1 MDHGWAA
8 GFECRRHGSDGVG
21 VAVGCAPVAG
31 AVAALVV
38 PLVACHRLLVSFEFF
53 FLLASLVWFPF
64 WLLVSCPL
72 FWLWRLAFL
81 LRVARALRVD
91 FLCCGT
97 SRGRRRAFQWYLP
110 ARWPVP
116 RSWCILPREAF
127 CFVWP
132 LAGRLSCIVSG
143 FSYFPWINS
152 RDVAAN
158 RWQSCLTKKRT
169 THPSTYGG
177 KLDLQIQVYA

>member
-91 FLCCGT
+91 FLLLRHDPWATAGV
-97 SRGRRRAFQWYLP
+97 SVVSSG
-110 ARWPVP
+110 
-116 RSWCILPREAF
+116 S
-127 CFVWP
+127 
-132 LAGRLSCIVSG
+132 LAGAALVVHSPPGGFLFRVASGGSFIMYRKRLQLL
-143 FSYFPWINS
+143 P
-152 RDVAAN
+152 
-158 RWQSCLTKKRT
+158 
-169 THPSTYGG
+169 
-177 KLDLQIQVYA
+177 LD